1 MRVLL
6 VDDDDFFRSGL
17 AALLR
22 ARGLHVVDAE
32 GGAAA
37 LRRVSVQRPDVV
49 LMDLNMPGMSGVEAT
64 RELQRIAPG
73 LPVVMLTATT
83 DHDRVLEAVRAG
95 ASGYLLKDA
104 ALDDVVAGIHGAVTG
119 HATIAPRVAGGLLAA
134 VRSGAAGGED
144 PLPRAAVDLTDREGD
159 VLRLLVAGADN
170 GDIARRL
177 FLSVSTVKTHVSS
190 VIEKLGVENRVQA
203 AVLAVRDRLVD

>member
-17 AALLR
+17 AAMLR
-22 ARGLHVVDAE
+22 ARDLHVVDAD

-37 LRRVSVQRPDVV
+37 LRRVAVQRPDVV

-73 LPVVMLTATT
+73 LPVVMLTAATE
-83 DHDRVLEAVRAG
+83 DDQVLEAVRAG

-104 ALDDVVAGIHGAVTG
+104 ALDDVVAGVHGAVTG
-119 HATIAPRVAGGLLAA
+119 HAAIAPRVAGGLLAA
-134 VRSGAAGGED
+134 VRSTDAGED
-144 PLPRAAVDLTDREGD
+144 PLPPPAVHLTDRERD

-170 GDIARRL
+170 GDIARQL
-177 FLSVSTVKTHVSS
+177 FLSTSTVKTHVSS
-190 VIEKLGVENRVQA
+190 VIEKLGVGNRVQA
-203 AVLAVRDRLVD
+203 AVLAVRDGLVD